1 MDAND
6 YFKGYNGDKMRKYN
20 AWLATPH
27 GREVYTLF
35 KNFAAKWRE
44 AGNEKCS
51 ASLIVN
57 RLRWE
62 TGIKGRYYGFRVS
75 NDHAP
80 LLARQLMQDEP
91 EYRDFFDMKK
101 RHERKTATKNLFEGK
116 ELR

>member
-6 YFKGYNGDKMRKYN
+6 YFSRYEGKKMAKYN
-20 AWLATPH
+20 QWLATPH
-27 GREVYTLF
+27 GREVYGLF
-35 KNFAAKWRE
+35 KSFAGKWRE

-62 TGIKGRYYGFRVS
+62 TGIKSRYYGFRVS

-80 LLARQLMQDEP
+80 MLARQLMQDEP
-91 EYRDFFDMKK
+91 DYKDFFDIKSE
-101 RHERKTATKNLFEGK
+101 HERRTKNGGRNEN
-116 ELR
+116 EE